1 MSTPKNG
8 FGSVELAGTSALE
21 YIKYTTLTRICC
33 RSLRR
38 REKDIFEELEK
49 EEDNVDKMIDDY
61 VTQQIEEDKRPK
73 EERPK
78 PKPRDPNAPPR
89 KRRKRTPSP
98 EEDTEEEECTQRGR
112 DYNVQ
117 TIFGRVFHRQT
128 PIPSPLTITCFVKK
142 RF

>member
-1 MSTPKNG
+1 M
-8 FGSVELAGTSALE
+8 ELAGTSALE

-78 PKPRDPNAPPR
+78 PKRKVAKRSPKTPRRRNPFRKTPAGDAGSSSREERAADADAGEDDP
-89 KRRKRTPSP
+89 
-98 EEDTEEEECTQRGR
+98 
-112 DYNVQ
+112 
-117 TIFGRVFHRQT
+117 F
-128 PIPSPLTITCFVKK
+128 
-142 RF
+142 RFA